1 MEGSAIRELLDELA
15 RQCGCLYLSD
25 LRYPPA
31 RPALLRVLNR
41 CPAEDYPAAQW
52 TEALSYLAGQPNV
65 KGTPEEL
72 RAQLYRAL
80 SGP

>member
-1 MEGSAIRELLDELA
+1 MLDELA

-31 RPALLRVLNR
+31 QPALRRVLKHF
-41 CPAEDYPAAQW
+41 PAEDYPAAQW
-52 TEALSYLAGQPNV
+52 TEALSYLAGLPNV

-72 RAQLYRAL
+72 CARLRQAL
-80 SGP
+80 AGP